1 MRIIKLAIAV
11 MLLSSCKAQNHTLLN
26 TNNNDNTLLWE
37 ISGKQLASPSYLF
50 GTFHLICKED
60 IPFGKQLKTAV
71 KSAKK
76 MYMELDMDD
85 PATMMGGLL
94 LMNMK
99 GDSTLKKLYTADEY
113 KRIEIFF
120 NDSLQMPFAMFQK
133 MKPFFLMAM
142 LYPKMLPCKT
152 MSGTEEELMKLA
164 KENKKEILG
173 LETMAF
179 QAAIFDS
186 IPYTQQAK
194 ELLKTIDSLDMY
206 KKYFN
211 TMVTIYKNQQLDK
224 IQELFTKNEFGMEDN
239 QDILLDKRNKNWVAQ
254 LNSIMKKESV
264 FIAVGTGHL
273 TGNMGLI
280 ALLKKEGYTVKPLE
294 NKQ

>member
-94 LMNMK
+94 LMNM
-99 GDSTLKKLYTADEY
+99 
-113 KRIEIFF
+113 
-120 NDSLQMPFAMFQK
+120 
-133 MKPFFLMAM
+133 
-142 LYPKMLPCKT
+142 
-152 MSGTEEELMKLA
+152 
-164 KENKKEILG
+164 
-173 LETMAF
+173 
-179 QAAIFDS
+179 
-186 IPYTQQAK
+186 
-194 ELLKTIDSLDMY
+194 
-206 KKYFN
+206 
-211 TMVTIYKNQQLDK
+211 
-224 IQELFTKNEFGMEDN
+224 
-239 QDILLDKRNKNWVAQ
+239 
-254 LNSIMKKESV
+254 
-264 FIAVGTGHL
+264 
-273 TGNMGLI
+273 
-280 ALLKKEGYTVKPLE
+280 
-294 NKQ
+294 